1 MLGFTYNGIH
11 SSTYGCNYI
20 PSAIN
25 KGRDMSVY
33 TVDDIDREGADGGYY
48 IGNEV
53 NPRDF
58 S

>member
-1 MLGFTYNGIH
+1 MYGFTYNGIH
-11 SSTYGCNYI
+11 SRTYGCYFV
-20 PSAIN
+20 PSAIER
-25 KGRDMSVY
+25 GSDMSSYIV
-33 TVDDIDREGADGGYY
+33 TDIDLNGRDGGYY